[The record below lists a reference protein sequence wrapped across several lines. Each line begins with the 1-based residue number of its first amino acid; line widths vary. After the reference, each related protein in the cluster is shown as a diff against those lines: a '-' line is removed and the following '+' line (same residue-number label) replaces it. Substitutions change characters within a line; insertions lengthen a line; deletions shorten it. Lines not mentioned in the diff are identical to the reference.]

1 MPRVSKILEY
11 NKMKVAD
18 LKKLCEERDIQCK
31 MIVKDIINA
40 LKLEEEGKW
49 VFHTE
54 QEKNKK
60 GGYII
65 KIDYRNKEH
74 LIKMG
79 QLIEKGLSRRMNIY
93 SMFKIWYK
101 MESEFIQSQN

>member
-1 MPRVSKILEY
+1 MPRAPKILEY
-11 NKMKVAD
+11 NKMKAAD
-18 LKKLCEERDIQCK
+18 LKKLCEQRDIQCK
-31 MIVKDIINA
+31 LIVKDMVEA

-54 QEKNKK
+54 QEKLKR

-79 QLIEKGLSRRMNIY
+79 QLVEKGLSRRMEIY
-93 SMFKIWYK
+93 SMYRVWYK
-101 MESEFIQSQN
+101 METEFIQSQN

>member
-1 MPRVSKILEY
+1 MPRAPKILEY
-11 NKMKVAD
+11 NKMKASD
-18 LKKLCEERDIQCK
+18 LKKLCEQRDIQCK
-31 MIVKDIINA
+31 LIVKDMVEA

-54 QEKNKK
+54 QEKLKR

-79 QLIEKGLSRRMNIY
+79 QLVDKGLSRRMEIY
-93 SMFKIWYK
+93 SMYRVWYK
-101 MESEFIQSQN
+101 METEFIQSQN

>member
-1 MPRVSKILEY
+1 MPRAPKILEY
-11 NKMKVAD
+11 NKMKATD
-18 LKKLCEERDIQCK
+18 LKKLCEQRDIQCK
-31 MIVKDIINA
+31 LIVKDMVEA

-54 QEKNKK
+54 QEKLKR

-79 QLIEKGLSRRMNIY
+79 HLVEKGLSRRMETY
-93 SMFKIWYK
+93 SMYRVWYK
-101 MESEFIQSQN
+101 TETEFIQSQN

>member
-1 MPRVSKILEY
+1 MPRAPKILEY
-11 NKMKVAD
+11 NKMKAAD
-18 LKKLCEERDIQCK
+18 LKKLCEQRDIQCK
-31 MIVKDIINA
+31 LIVKDMVEA
-40 LKLEEEGKW
+40 LKSEEEGKW

-54 QEKNKK
+54 QEKLKR

-79 QLIEKGLSRRMNIY
+79 QLVDKGLSRRMEVY
-93 SMFKIWYK
+93 SMYRVWYK
-101 MESEFIQSQN
+101 METEFIQSQN

>member
-1 MPRVSKILEY
+1 MPRAPKILEY
-11 NKMKVAD
+11 NKMKAVD
-18 LKKLCEERDIQCK
+18 LKKLCEQRDIQCK
-31 MIVKDIINA
+31 LIVKDMVEA

-54 QEKNKK
+54 QEKLKR

-79 QLIEKGLSRRMNIY
+79 QLVEKGLSRRMEIY
-93 SMFKIWYK
+93 SMYRVWYK
-101 MESEFIQSQN
+101 METEFIQSQN

>member
-1 MPRVSKILEY
+1 MPRAPKILEY
-11 NKMKVAD
+11 NKMKAAD
-18 LKKLCEERDIQCK
+18 LKKLCEQRDIQCK
-31 MIVKDIINA
+31 LIVKDMVEA

-54 QEKNKK
+54 QEKLKR

-79 QLIEKGLSRRMNIY
+79 QLVDKGLSRRMEIY
-93 SMFKIWYK
+93 SMYRVWYK
-101 MESEFIQSQN
+101 METEFIQSQN